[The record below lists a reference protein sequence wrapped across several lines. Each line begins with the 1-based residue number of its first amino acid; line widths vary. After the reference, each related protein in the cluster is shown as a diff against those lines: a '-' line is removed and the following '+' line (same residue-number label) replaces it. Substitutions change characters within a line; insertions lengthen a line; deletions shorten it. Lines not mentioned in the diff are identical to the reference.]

1 MLQQTMAKSHY
12 KQLGADGVK
21 YLLEEFVTLP
31 IDHMKV
37 LHHFHADQLT
47 VLGVAQGMVET
58 WQHSLALLPTKLV
71 ALLPDFLVLP
81 EPQAQQVIL
90 CNIGHQLL
98 VRENKWLGNS
108 IDDLGLF

>member
-1 MLQQTMAKSHY
+1 MAT
-12 KQLGADGVK
+12 
-21 YLLEEFVTLP
+21 F
-31 IDHMKV
+31 
-37 LHHFHADQLT
+37 
-47 VLGVAQGMVET
+47 
-58 WQHSLALLPTKLV
+58 LALLPTKLV

-108 IDDLGLF
+108 IDDLGLFRVPVSRNTLSI